1 VRITW
6 EIVEISP
13 KLVKMANHATGTE
26 KFTPHRSPKRK
37 PVITFLIEGEH
48 SNKLLLHAKE
58 AQFPG
63 R

>member
-1 VRITW
+1 VRIIR
-6 EIVEISP
+6 EIVGISP

-26 KFTPHRSPKRK
+26 KLTPYRLPERK
-37 PVITFLIEGEH
+37 PVLTFLIEGEH